1 MTTAGTTVGT
11 ELAEGLK
18 LHAIRMRERA
28 AALRRRAAEAL
39 ERGRIQAAAFHGPGM
54 EFLYKQSLAAG
65 TDQADA
71 FNREADRLELWAER
85 ADEGKLLLGAA
96 EHQDREFMDRGGYR
110 LIRLAREA
118 GAIVR
123 E

>member
-1 MTTAGTTVGT
+1 MTTAGTTAGA

-28 AALRRRAAEAL
+28 AGLRRRAVEAV
-39 ERGRIQAAAFHGPGM
+39 ERGRTQAVAFRGPGLEHLHTQALAGGRDQAAAF
-54 EFLYKQSLAAG
+54 E
-65 TDQADA
+65 
-71 FNREADRLELWAER
+71 READRLDLFARR

-118 GAIVR
+118 GAIVG